1 MISSDRMLLDL
12 EDARLATLPGTP
24 ERARMDTAIA
34 SLRKLEADRRRKA
47 IRRPTGRHAIRE
59 YTHFGERTVSPRE
72 QFVQ

>member
-1 MISSDRMLLDL
+1 MTSTDSILLDL
-12 EDARLATLPGTP
+12 EDARLATLPGTS

-47 IRRPTGRHAIRE
+47 IRRPAGRRAIRE
-59 YTHFGERTVSPRE
+59 NTNFGERTPSPRE